1 MTDNFKK
8 IRQILAN
15 THAAKGLKDYIGAMN
30 NGVHRVK

>member
-8 IRQILAN
+8 IRQILAK
-15 THAAKGLKDYIGAMN
+15 TRAANGHKDYIGAMN

>member
-1 MTDNFKK
+1 MTNNFKK
-8 IRQILAN
+8 NRLILAK

>member
-8 IRQILAN
+8 IRQILAK
-15 THAAKGLKDYIGAMN
+15 THTDNGHKDYIAAMN